1 MVTSLNT
8 VLEKTAHIL
17 GYQSAIDFARI
28 ELRNQVAQK
37 LAYFKGRS
45 SVYEQ
50 KYNMSLDE
58 FMQRVPNQ
66 QDADL
71 KQFGIIEKEDDSM
84 DWEDSQ
90 HSFVFYQQQLAQ
102 LIDE

>member
-1 MVTSLNT
+1 MVASMNA
-8 VLEKTAHIL
+8 VFEKTAHAL
-17 GYQSAIDFARI
+17 GYQSAIDFTRI

-37 LAYFKGRS
+37 LAYFKGRI

-50 KYNMSLDE
+50 KYNMGFEE
-58 FMQRVPNQ
+58 FMRRVPNQ
-66 QDADL
+66 QDVDL
-71 KQFGIIEKEDDSM
+71 KQFGVIEKEDDLL

-90 HSFVFYQQQLAQ
+90 HSFEFYQRQLVQ

>member
-8 VLEKTAHIL
+8 VLEKTAHVL

-37 LAYFKGRS
+37 LAYFKGRA

-90 HSFVFYQQQLAQ
+90 HSFAFYQQQLAQ